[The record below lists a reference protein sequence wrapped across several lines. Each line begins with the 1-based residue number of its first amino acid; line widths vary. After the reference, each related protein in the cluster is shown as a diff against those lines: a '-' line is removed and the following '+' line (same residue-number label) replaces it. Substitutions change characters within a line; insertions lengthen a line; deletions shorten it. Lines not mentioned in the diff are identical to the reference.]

1 MPVLCPLC
9 ARDDDTQTHRRD
21 DGIKFA
27 VCLDRSHGP
36 EGFVWEPT
44 PPPGRSMRS
53 EGLGSEL
60 GIWDKLLEVVGPGEF
75 QSYGVVEDRFVERF
89 PEETRILAERF
100 GHRWRFPDHP
110 SSQYSMSAY
119 LASRLKELEREG
131 HLDLKWDKAEGQ
143 WAHNG
148 IISQWRRRAADASAA
163 KRVRFFIDP
172 TKSDEEITAALT
184 ELREGREPGP
194 AIKVMRPKPMR
205 PVL

>member
-9 ARDDDTQTHRRD
+9 ARNNDTQTHWRD

-60 GIWDKLLEVVGPGEF
+60 GVWDKLLEVVEPGEF

-89 PEETRILAERF
+89 PEETLILAERF
-100 GHRWRFPDHP
+100 GHRWRFPEHP

-119 LASRLKELEREG
+119 PIVIGQQFVRVDLRQSTQVLLFFSDPVEKLADPSR
-131 HLDLKWDKAEGQ
+131 
-143 WAHNG
+143 
-148 IISQWRRRAADASAA
+148 
-163 KRVRFFIDP
+163 IDH
-172 TKSDEEITAALT
+172 
-184 ELREGREPGP
+184 
-194 AIKVMRPKPMR
+194 
-205 PVL
+205 